1 MNIEINHLTKKY
13 GNITVFD
20 DISLS
25 IPDEKMTCIFGKSG
39 CGKTTLLDIIGF
51 LEPYQNG
58 EILYNGKELGN
69 KKEQQKMLRKDI
81 GFIFQ
86 DYGLIE
92 NETVEQNLLLVDKIK
107 KDKNREKHIKTVFEE
122 LQLEESMLKKK
133 VHELSGGEQ
142 QRVTIAKIILKN
154 PKLILADE
162 PTASLDPEN
171 KQIVLEYLKSFAEY
185 GKTVVVVSHDT
196 NVIKYADYTIDLQ
209 KLKNN

>member
-25 IPDEKMTCIFGKSG
+25 IPDGKMTCIFGKSG
-39 CGKTTLLDIIGF
+39 CGKTTLLDIVGF

-58 EILYNGKELGN
+58 EILYNGKEVEN

-107 KDKNREKHIKTVFEE
+107 KIKTVK
-122 LQLEESMLKKK
+122 S
-133 VHELSGGEQ
+133 
-142 QRVTIAKIILKN
+142 ILK
-154 PKLILADE
+154 L
-162 PTASLDPEN
+162 
-171 KQIVLEYLKSFAEY
+171 YLKNYNLRNAC
-185 GKTVVVVSHDT
+185 
-196 NVIKYADYTIDLQ
+196 
-209 KLKNN
+209 